1 MRDEGEYER
10 QCNLK
15 VVRDAL
21 LQVEHALTNATRLM
35 DDGLLGAV
43 RGGPRHDG
51 DATEKV
57 AHARGLLNVALRSV
71 RRVLGRKGGAG
82 GKKNPD

>member
-1 MRDEGEYER
+1 MRDEGEYDR
-10 QCNLK
+10 QCNLR

-21 LQVEHALTNATRLM
+21 LRVEHALTNATQLM
-35 DDGLLGAV
+35 DDGLLVATP
-43 RGGPRHDG
+43 GGPRHDG

-57 AHARGLLNVALRSV
+57 AHARGLLDVALRSV

-82 GKKNPD
+82 GKKDHD